1 MGFGFTIIGG
11 DEPDEFLQVKSVI
24 PEGPAAQDGKMDTGN
39 HVFPYRVF
47 DKWWRNWRV
56 NKHQAP
62 NVATAVNYV
71 CSSASLFRC
80 FSIWNHNF
88 LPKPIKCWQT
98 FHSSQVLFYP
108 PVICSGQLSGAV
120 GRHNNNNNKVS
131 ASGFV
136 WNLYHLSEQFSPT
149 S

>member
-39 HVFPYRVF
+39 HVFPCRVF
-47 DKWWRNWRV
+47 DDEVMK
-56 NKHQAP
+56 KSKGKQTQP
-62 NVATAVNYV
+62 NVATAVNCV

-80 FSIWNHNF
+80 FSILNHHF

-120 GRHNNNNNKVS
+120 GCHNNNNNKVPT
-131 ASGFV
+131 SGFV
-136 WNLYHLSEQFSPT
+136 WSLYHLLEQYPPT